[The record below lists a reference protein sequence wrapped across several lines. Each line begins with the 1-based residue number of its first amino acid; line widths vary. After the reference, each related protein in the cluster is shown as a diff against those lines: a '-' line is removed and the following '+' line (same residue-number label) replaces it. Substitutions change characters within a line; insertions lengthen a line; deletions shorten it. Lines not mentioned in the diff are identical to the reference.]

1 MSPMRKDQTTH
12 GSAMKIDDLSA
23 KEVAKDSKSE
33 SISSS
38 FLLLVLRLGMA
49 DEIVPAEGP
58 SYRPPRIRSR
68 SLADYAPEP
77 FDSEKIPPTL
87 VSEVRRF
94 LRVANQIEAESPRVA
109 YICRFHAFEKAHN
122 LDPKSSGRGVRQFKT
137 ALLQRLEQDE
147 KITKFLRKEKSDAR
161 ELRSFYKTKNMKA
174 GEVSSVLHEVLK
186 AVVSGAGPEFVA
198 AIDID
203 EKIGSYAP
211 YNILPIDPGSGQQ
224 SIMHLPE
231 IEAAV
236 SAVLNVRGLPI
247 AKDSQEMGVSRD
259 ILEWLQCWF
268 GFQKG
273 NVANQREHLIL
284 LLANIHGRLSPK
296 PTSMLKLDDRAVHEL
311 MLKIFENYR
320 KWCKFLGR
328 RSNILLPSVKQEIQ
342 QYKLLYIALYL
353 LIWGEAANLRLMPE
367 CLCYI
372 FHMAR
377 CSIHPCSIFMMAYDL
392 YGVLSG
398 AIDLNTGEKAIPA
411 YGGEHESFLSNVVTP
426 IYKVIYEEAKN
437 SKNGNADHSTWRNY
451 DDLNEFFWS
460 VDCFKIGWPMRL
472 DNDFFYTPPHFS
484 SQNTAEEMPT
494 TFSTQKW
501 VGKTNFVE
509 IRSFWHL
516 FRSFDRMWTFLV
528 LALQVMIIM
537 AWHDLETPLELLD
550 PSIFEDILSIFVT
563 NAVLRLMQVTLDIA
577 FTWKA
582 RHTLG
587 FYQKLRFALKFCICG
602 IWTITLPTAY
612 STSQRN
618 SVCSTKLSQ
627 SNLYLFCLS
636 PYMIVV
642 AIYLISNVLGM
653 TLFFFP
659 AVITYI
665 EISNWRICKFLS
677 WWAQP
682 RLYVGRG
689 MQEGQVSL
697 LKYTIFWSILLF
709 SKFLFSYHFEI
720 KPLVQPT
727 KQIMKVSVNNYDW
740 HELFPKAKSN
750 AGAILA
756 VWTPV
761 LLVYFMD
768 TQIWYSI
775 FCTIFG
781 GVYGIVHHLGEIRTM
796 GMVRSRFHLLPSRFN
811 AFFVPHSSQSQKEDK
826 GSFRKFLQNKIF
838 KDLKLVKAD
847 IPRFSFVW
855 NQIVTSFRSEDLI
868 SNRDMDLMIMPLSS
882 NLTSQS
888 IRWPLFLLTSKFS
901 TAVNMTKEFVGEY
914 EQLHW
919 KINKDRYMVSA
930 IKECYNSL
938 KTIFK
943 FLLVGDLEKRV
954 LETIFDEIES
964 SLKTSRLLVDFQMNE
979 LPVLHDKFIHLVE
992 LLFNNKPDDREKV
1005 VIILQDIVDILT
1017 KDMMVNCS
1025 RILDMI
1031 NCSENDVSDGNIF
1044 LQDHPPELFASNF
1057 PMCAICF
1064 PLPDNGAL
1072 KEQVKRIY
1080 LLLTVKEKAM
1090 DIPTNLEARRRISFF
1105 ATSLFMDMP
1114 CAPKVRNMLSFSAM
1128 TPYYLEEIKFSHEEL
1143 HSSQDGASI
1152 LSYMQRIY
1160 PDEWE
1165 NFLERLGPNVSDE
1178 EIRYWASFRGQTLS
1192 RTVRGMMYYRKALK
1206 LQAFLDRADD
1216 QDIYKRHTTF
1226 DGEQNKRTNQQ
1237 SLSTQLGA
1245 LADLKFTYVVSCQNF
1260 GTQKSRGDPHAQ
1272 DIIDLMMRYSS
1283 LRVAYIEE
1291 KEDIL
1296 ADKAQ
1301 KIYSSVL
1308 VKADN
1313 NLDQFDCTL
1322 CAMTPYYLEEIKFS
1336 HEELHSSQDGAS
1348 ILSYMQRIYPDEWEN
1363 FLERLGPNV
1372 SDEEIRYWAS
1382 FRGQTLSRTVRG
1394 MMYYRKALKLQA
1406 FLDRADD
1413 QDIYKRHT
1421 TFDGEQNKRTNQHV
1435 VTQLGALADLKFTYV
1450 VSCQNFGAQKSRGDP
1465 HAQDIIDLMMR
1476 YSSLRV
1482 AYIEE
1487 KEDILADKAQKIYSS
1502 VLVKADNNLD
1512 QEIYR
1517 IKLPGPPIIGEG
1529 KPENQNHA
1537 IIFTRGEALQTIDM
1551 NQDNYLEE
1559 AYKIRN
1565 VLQEF
1570 LRRRGKHPPTIV
1582 GLREH
1587 IFTGSVS
1594 SLAGFMSYQETSFVT
1609 IGQRFLAN
1617 PLRVRFHYGHPDL
1630 FDRLF
1635 HLTRGGVSKAS
1646 KTINLSE
1653 DVFAGF
1659 NSTLRRGYITY
1670 KEYMQV
1676 GKGRDVGLNQIS
1688 KFEAKVANG
1697 NSEQSLSR
1705 DIYRLG
1711 RRFDFFRM
1719 LSCYF
1724 TTVGFYF
1731 NSLISIFGL
1740 YVFLYGQL
1748 YLVLSG
1754 LEKALITE
1762 ARVRNVK
1769 SLETALASQ
1778 SFLQL
1783 GLLTGLPMVVELG
1796 LEKGIRVALSDF
1808 ILMQLQLA
1816 SIFFTFSLGTKAHFF
1831 GRTILHGGAKYR
1843 PTGRKFVVF
1852 HASFSENY
1860 QLYSRS
1866 HFVKGFEL
1874 ICLLTVYNLFRKSY
1888 QSTMAYFMITYSSWF
1903 MAGTWLFTPFLF
1915 NPSGFAWRKIV
1926 EDWMDWN
1933 KWMKNQ
1939 GGIGIKP
1946 NKCWESWWNA
1956 EYSHL
1961 KHSGWTSSIMEILI
1975 SLRFFIYQYG
1985 LVYHLDI
1992 SQDNKTI
1999 LVYVL
2004 SWFVIVVVFSLV
2016 KLVDVGRS
2024 QLSAK
2029 HHLFFRLFK
2038 MLLFL
2043 SVISCIIILS
2053 TINQLSFMDLFVC
2066 CLAFIPTGWG
2076 LLLISHVFRSKLE
2089 YSGLWNIIQVVAYAY
2104 DYAMGCLLFAPI
2116 AALAWMPVISAIQT
2130 RVLFNQAFN
2139 RQLHIMPIL
2148 AGKSKHR

>member
-1 MSPMRKDQTTH
+1 
-12 GSAMKIDDLSA
+12 
-23 KEVAKDSKSE
+23 
-33 SISSS
+33 
-38 FLLLVLRLGMA
+38 MA

-161 ELRSFYKTKNMKA
+161 ELRSFYNTKNMKA

-247 AKDSQEMGVSRD
+247 AKDSQEMGASRD

-372 FHMAR
+372 FHL
-377 CSIHPCSIFMMAYDL
+377 MAYDL

-426 IYKVIYEEAKN
+426 IYKVIHEEAKN

-472 DNDFFYTPPHFS
+472 DNDFFYTPPNFC

-855 NQIVTSFRSEDLI
+855 NQIVSSFRSEDLI

-943 FLLVGDLEKRV
+943 FLVVGDLEKRV

-964 SLKTSRLLVDFQMNE
+964 SLKKSRLLVDFQMNE

-1031 NCSENDVSDGNIF
+1031 NCAENDVSDGNIF
-1044 LQDHPPELFASNF
+1044 FQDHPPELFASNF

-1114 CAPKVRNMLSFSAM
+1114 CAPKVRNMLSFR
-1128 TPYYLEEIKFSHEEL
+1128 YLCYNHLLF
-1143 HSSQDGASI
+1143 
-1152 LSYMQRIY
+1152 
-1160 PDEWE
+1160 
-1165 NFLERLGPNVSDE
+1165 
-1178 EIRYWASFRGQTLS
+1178 
-1192 RTVRGMMYYRKALK
+1192 
-1206 LQAFLDRADD
+1206 
-1216 QDIYKRHTTF
+1216 
-1226 DGEQNKRTNQQ
+1226 
-1237 SLSTQLGA
+1237 
-1245 LADLKFTYVVSCQNF
+1245 
-1260 GTQKSRGDPHAQ
+1260 
-1272 DIIDLMMRYSS
+1272 
-1283 LRVAYIEE
+1283 
-1291 KEDIL
+1291 
-1296 ADKAQ
+1296 
-1301 KIYSSVL
+1301 
-1308 VKADN
+1308 
-1313 NLDQFDCTL
+1313 
-1322 CAMTPYYLEEIKFS
+1322 
-1336 HEELHSSQDGAS
+1336 
-1348 ILSYMQRIYPDEWEN
+1348 
-1363 FLERLGPNV
+1363 
-1372 SDEEIRYWAS
+1372 
-1382 FRGQTLSRTVRG
+1382 
-1394 MMYYRKALKLQA
+1394 
-1406 FLDRADD
+1406 
-1413 QDIYKRHT
+1413 
-1421 TFDGEQNKRTNQHV
+1421 
-1435 VTQLGALADLKFTYV
+1435 
-1450 VSCQNFGAQKSRGDP
+1450 
-1465 HAQDIIDLMMR
+1465 
-1476 YSSLRV
+1476 
-1482 AYIEE
+1482 
-1487 KEDILADKAQKIYSS
+1487 
-1502 VLVKADNNLD
+1502 
-1512 QEIYR
+1512 EIYR

-2038 MLLFL
+2038 MVLFL

>member
-1 MSPMRKDQTTH
+1 
-12 GSAMKIDDLSA
+12 
-23 KEVAKDSKSE
+23 
-33 SISSS
+33 
-38 FLLLVLRLGMA
+38 MA

-372 FHMAR
+372 FH
-377 CSIHPCSIFMMAYDL
+377 MMAYDL

-1313 NLDQFDCTL
+1313 NLDQ
-1322 CAMTPYYLEEIKFS
+1322 
-1336 HEELHSSQDGAS
+1336 
-1348 ILSYMQRIYPDEWEN
+1348 
-1363 FLERLGPNV
+1363 
-1372 SDEEIRYWAS
+1372 
-1382 FRGQTLSRTVRG
+1382 
-1394 MMYYRKALKLQA
+1394 
-1406 FLDRADD
+1406 
-1413 QDIYKRHT
+1413 
-1421 TFDGEQNKRTNQHV
+1421 
-1435 VTQLGALADLKFTYV
+1435 
-1450 VSCQNFGAQKSRGDP
+1450 
-1465 HAQDIIDLMMR
+1465 
-1476 YSSLRV
+1476 
-1482 AYIEE
+1482 
-1487 KEDILADKAQKIYSS
+1487 
-1502 VLVKADNNLD
+1502 
-1512 QEIYR
+1512 EIYR

>member
-1 MSPMRKDQTTH
+1 
-12 GSAMKIDDLSA
+12 
-23 KEVAKDSKSE
+23 
-33 SISSS
+33 
-38 FLLLVLRLGMA
+38 MA

-58 SYRPPRIRSR
+58 SYRPPRGRRRSI
-68 SLADYAPEP
+68 AEYAPEP

-147 KITKFLRKEKSDAR
+147 RITKFLRKEKSDAR
-161 ELRSFYKTKNMKA
+161 ELRSFYNKKNMKA

-186 AVVSGAGPEFVA
+186 AVVSGAGPEFAA

-231 IEAAV
+231 IKAAV
-236 SAVLNVRGLPI
+236 SAVRNVRGLPI
-247 AKDSQEMGVSRD
+247 AKDSQEMGGSRD

-311 MLKIFENYR
+311 MLKIFENYL
-320 KWCKFLGR
+320 KWRKFLGR
-328 RSNILLPSVKQEIQ
+328 RSNILLPSVKQEVQ

-372 FHMAR
+372 FHQ
-377 CSIHPCSIFMMAYDL
+377 MAYDL

-398 AIDLNTGEKAIPA
+398 AIDLNTGEKAVPA
-411 YGGEHESFLSNVVTP
+411 YGGEHESFLNNIVTP
-426 IYKVIYEEAKN
+426 IYTVIKEEALK
-437 SKNGNADHSTWRNY
+437 SQNGNADHSTWRNY

-472 DNDFFYTPPHFS
+472 DNDFFCSMPRSCKSFHFTSNLTP
-484 SQNTAEEMPT
+484 TGI
-494 TFSTQKW
+494 STQKW

-509 IRSFWHL
+509 IRSFWHI

-636 PYMIVV
+636 SYMIVV
-642 AIYLISNVLGM
+642 AIYLLSNVVGM

-665 EISNWRICKFLS
+665 EISNWRICKLLS

-709 SKFLFSYHFEI
+709 SKFWFSYHFEI
-720 KPLVQPT
+720 KPLIQPT
-727 KQIMKVSVNNYDW
+727 KQIMKVSVSDYDW

-796 GMVRSRFHLLPSRFN
+796 GMVKSRFHLLPSRFN
-811 AFFVPHSSQSQKEDK
+811 VFFVPHSSQSQKEDK
-826 GSFRKFLQNKIF
+826 GSFRDFLQNKIF
-838 KDLKLVKAD
+838 KDSKLAKAD
-847 IPRFSFVW
+847 IPKFSFVW
-855 NQIVTSFRSEDLI
+855 NQIVSSFRSEDLI
-868 SNRDMDLMIMPLSS
+868 SNRDMDLMIMPLPS
-882 NLTSQS
+882 NLTSQF

-901 TAVNMTKEFVGEY
+901 TAVNMTKEFVGQY
-914 EQLHW
+914 KQLYW
-919 KINKDRYMVSA
+919 KISKDSYMVSA
-930 IKECYNSL
+930 IKECYDSL

-943 FLLVGDLEKRV
+943 FLVVGDLEKWV
-954 LETIFDEIES
+954 LETIFDEIEA
-964 SLKTSRLLVDFQMNE
+964 SLKKSSLLVDFQMSE
-979 LPVLHDKFIHLVE
+979 LPALHDKFIHLVE

-1044 LQDHPPELFASNF
+1044 FQDHPPELFASNF
-1057 PMCAICF
+1057 PTCAICF
-1064 PLPDNGAL
+1064 PLPDNVAL

-1080 LLLTVKEKAM
+1080 LLLTIKEKAM

-1114 CAPKVRNMLSFSAM
+1114 CAPRVRNMLSFSAM
-1128 TPYYLEEIKFSHEEL
+1128 TPYYLEEVKFSNEEL

-1165 NFLERLGPNVSDE
+1165 NFLERLPKASDE

-1192 RTVRGMMYYRKALK
+1192 RTVRGMMYYRKALR
-1206 LQAFLDRADD
+1206 LQAHLDRADD
-1216 QDIYKRHTTF
+1216 QGEKMLYLYIYKRHTAF

-1237 SLSTQLGA
+1237 SLSKQVLDA
-1245 LADLKFTYVVSCQNF
+1245 LADLKFTYVVSCQ
-1260 GTQKSRGDPHAQ
+1260 H
-1272 DIIDLMMRYSS
+1272 
-1283 LRVAYIEE
+1283 
-1291 KEDIL
+1291 
-1296 ADKAQ
+1296 
-1301 KIYSSVL
+1301 
-1308 VKADN
+1308 
-1313 NLDQFDCTL
+1313 
-1322 CAMTPYYLEEIKFS
+1322 
-1336 HEELHSSQDGAS
+1336 
-1348 ILSYMQRIYPDEWEN
+1348 
-1363 FLERLGPNV
+1363 
-1372 SDEEIRYWAS
+1372 
-1382 FRGQTLSRTVRG
+1382 
-1394 MMYYRKALKLQA
+1394 
-1406 FLDRADD
+1406 
-1413 QDIYKRHT
+1413 
-1421 TFDGEQNKRTNQHV
+1421 
-1435 VTQLGALADLKFTYV
+1435 
-1450 VSCQNFGAQKSRGDP
+1450 FGAQKSRGDP

-1476 YSSLRV
+1476 YPSLRV

-1487 KEDILADKAQKIYSS
+1487 KEDILADKQKIYSS

-1570 LRRRGKHPPTIV
+1570 LRHPGKHRPTIV

-1796 LEKGIRVALSDF
+1796 LEKGFRVALSDF

-1874 ICLLTVYNLFRKSY
+1874 LCLLTVYNLFRKSY

-1946 NKCWESWWNA
+1946 DKCWESWWNA

-1961 KHSGWTSSIMEILI
+1961 NHSGWTSSIMEILI

-2016 KLVDVGRS
+2016 KLVDVGHRR
-2024 QLSAK
+2024 LSAK
-2029 HHLFFRLFK
+2029 HHLLFRLFK

-2043 SVISCIIILS
+2043 SVITCISILS
-2053 TINQLSFMDLFVC
+2053 TICHLSFKDLFVC

-2089 YSGLWNIIQVVAYAY
+2089 CSGLWKIIQVVAYAY
-2104 DYAMGCLLFAPI
+2104 DYGMGCLLFAPI